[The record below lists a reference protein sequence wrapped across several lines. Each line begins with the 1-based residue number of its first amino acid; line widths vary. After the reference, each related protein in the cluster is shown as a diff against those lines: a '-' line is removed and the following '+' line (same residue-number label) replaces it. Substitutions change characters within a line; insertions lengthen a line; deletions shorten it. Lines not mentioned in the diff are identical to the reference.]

1 MATNPFAEFITG
13 EALTAQ
19 PKLSYLALLGQQPQS
34 RSWPGGA
41 VKTPTGPWPS
51 GRSSPWEEAS
61 RAQGQMFGSPFG
73 TSPAAR
79 RYFQGQFQNIYDEFL
94 GQQGRA
100 LQGGQM
106 PGQNFQQFLQEFPFT
121 QRYSALPPEMTGR
134 TLGSFAPRVQYSY
147 R

>member
-19 PKLSYLALLGQQPQS
+19 PKLSYLALLGQQPQR
-34 RSWPGGA
+34 RSWPGGSVGA
-41 VKTPTGPWPS
+41 TTTSTEGS
-51 GRSSPWEEAS
+51 TPWEQAS

-79 RYFQGQFQNIYDEFL
+79 RYFQGQFQNINDEFL

-147 R
+147 L